1 MIWNLN
7 GPEKRSMS
15 AVDTA
20 WLRMDRRTN
29 LMMIVGIL
37 IFESPL
43 DIDEFKQLLETRFL
57 KYRRF
62 KQCPVG
68 SGTSYYWEDDPDFC
82 LDNHISRLQLS
93 DHADHGD
100 LQAFVSELAST
111 KLDDRRPLWHFHLVE
126 NFEGGTALIARIHHC
141 YADGIALIQVLLG
154 MTDNAPAAG
163 GKRRKQ
169 RHEEADN
176 DLWNKLY
183 RPFAGAVTGAIK
195 LYWDVIEGTIDLVK
209 SPSKLM
215 KYTNLGLGITA
226 DAARVLS
233 MPNDPQTSLKGE
245 LSDRKKCVW
254 AEPLDL
260 NEVKQIGK
268 ALDCTI
274 NDVLLAS
281 VAGSLRNYL
290 LERGDDL
297 DGKDIRAF
305 IPVNMRPATKM
316 DRLGNYFGLVAL
328 SLPIGIANPF
338 ERLYELKRRMEELK
352 NSHEAIVALGL
363 LGVAGALPNAVQQFS
378 FDLLTKKGSA
388 VMTNVPGPREALSM
402 AGSKLKDIL
411 FWVPSS
417 GEIGLGVSILSYN
430 GQIRFGIIADSHL
443 IPDPENIVNRLQCE
457 FDKLLYGTL
466 LNSWEAP
473 LSPMVIE
480 QEIHD
485 WVAVQQLESVLEAA
499 RMPQEA

>member
-43 DIDEFKQLLETRFL
+43 PIDEFKQLLETRFL

-62 KQCPVG
+62 RQCPVG
-68 SGTSYYWEDDPDFC
+68 SGTSYYWEDALDFH
-82 LDNHISRLQLS
+82 LDNHVSRVSLT
-93 DHADHGD
+93 DRATHAD
-100 LQAFVSELAST
+100 LQDFVSELASS
-111 KLDDRRPLWHFHLVE
+111 KLDDRHPLWHFHLVE
-126 NFEGGTALIARIHHC
+126 DFEGGTALVARIHHC

-154 MTDNAPAAG
+154 MTDGAVAT
-163 GKRRKQ
+163 RRKRKAQ
-169 RHEEADN
+169 DDEQDG
-176 DLWNKLY
+176 DLWNRLY
-183 RPFAGAVTGAIK
+183 RPFAGAVTGAVK
-195 LYWDVIEGTIDLVK
+195 FYWDVIEGTIDLVK

-215 KYTNLGLGITA
+215 KYTSLGLGITS
-226 DAARVLS
+226 DAAKVLS
-233 MPNDPQTSLKGE
+233 MSNDPHTSLKGE
-245 LSDRKKCVW
+245 LTDRKRCVW

-260 NEVKQIGK
+260 NEVKLIGK

-281 VAGSLRNYL
+281 VAGALRNYL
-290 LERGDDL
+290 LSRGDVV
-297 DGKDIRAF
+297 DGQDIRAF
-305 IPVNMRPATKM
+305 VPVNMRPTNKM

-338 ERLYELKRRMEELK
+338 ARLYELKRRMEELK
-352 NSHEAIVALGL
+352 HSHEAVVALGL
-363 LGVAGALPNAVQQFS
+363 LGVAGALPNVVQQFS
-378 FDLLTKKGSA
+378 FDLLTKKASA
-388 VMTNVPGPREALSM
+388 VMTNVPGPKEPIFM
-402 AGSKLKDIL
+402 IGSQLKDIM

-417 GEIGLGVSILSYN
+417 GEIGMGVSILSYN
-430 GQIRFGIIADSHL
+430 GQIRFGVIADSHL
-443 IPDPENIVNRLQCE
+443 VPDPENIVNRLQSE

-466 LNSWEAP
+466 LNSWEQP
-473 LSPMVIE
+473 LSPVVIE

-485 WVAVQQLESVLEAA
+485 WITVQELESVLEAVS
-499 RMPQEA
+499 QGK